1 MKNQQFSI
9 FNFRLKKGFSLVEM
23 IVSMGIF
30 SIVAVVALGAMAKI
44 ISANRKAQA
53 LQSSITNLNFAL
65 DSMSREMG
73 TGINFNCSLGS
84 PLPLYDPDNE
94 ITKSSCPSGYSSGDN
109 SYIAFN
115 NVSKVSTKG
124 GKPCNLIYVYKF
136 SGSSGVYKIEKA
148 KQSDCNDNNPAFWD
162 IVDPNVTIKDYYIS
176 VVDVGSNSYPLITI
190 RVSGYAGVREKE
202 RSYFDVQ
209 TAVSPRQK

>member
-9 FNFRLKKGFSLVEM
+9 FNFRLKRGFSLVEM

-30 SIVAVVALGAMAKI
+30 AIVAVVALGAMVKI

-65 DSMSREMG
+65 DSMSREMS
-73 TGINFNCSLGS
+73 TGINFYCDSAS
-84 PLPLYDPDNE
+84 PIPLNDPYNRIAKID
-94 ITKSSCPSGYSSGDN
+94 CPSGYLGSSN

-124 GKPCNLIYVYKF
+124 VNPCNLIYVYKF

-148 KQSDCNDNNPAFWD
+148 KQSDCNDNNPTFWD

-190 RVSGYAGVREKE
+190 RASGYAGVREKE